1 MTMRLFVALDVP
13 EAIIAELSAIQQR
26 LRRNTDRAVSWVKP
40 AAIHLTLQFL
50 GEVDSERIPAI
61 LAALEAIQQNADT
74 QRSRILSLAPI
85 GAFPNLRR
93 PQTIWAGV
101 GGDLAALERLYHTL
115 ASALELLGF
124 SPETRPFRAHLTL
137 GRVRREAT
145 EYQRAALGAA
155 IAALSP
161 PHPITWQSGS
171 PILYQSTLT
180 PQGAIYQALG
190 P

>member
-1 MTMRLFVALDVP
+1 MRLFVALDLP
-13 EAIIAELSAIQQR
+13 EAIITELIAIQQR
-26 LRRNTDRAVSWVKP
+26 LRRNTARTVSWVKP
-40 AAIHLTLQFL
+40 AAMHLTLQFL
-50 GEVDSERIPAI
+50 GEVDAERVPAI
-61 LAALEAIQQNADT
+61 LAAIAAIQRNTDIQ
-74 QRSRILSLAPI
+74 QSRTLSLAPV

-124 SPETRPFRAHLTL
+124 PPEMRPFRAHLTL

-145 EYQRAALGAA
+145 ESQRAALGAA
-155 IAALSP
+155 IAALP
-161 PHPITWQSGS
+161 PPQPMPWQSGL